1 MKPIDKQKRS
11 IALTAAVTIGI
22 CFVVFFGVFT
32 SDQAKPPVTVTGTPV
47 SSRPAPSVPNPAEG
61 PPSSD
66 AAASEPD
73 EMPSVTSALPSRS
86 SSQSSHAPQK
96 ASSSSSQET
105 YGPPQEA
112 APSSFA
118 APSSAAP
125 SSQDT
130 PSSDTP
136 ASSQE
141 PAVKQVNINT
151 ATEQELLEIPGVLP
165 MRARFI
171 VQYREEHGPY
181 QSVEDL
187 HNVPGIGKEV
197 LEDLRPYVCVE

>member
-32 SDQAKPPVTVTGTPV
+32 SDQAKPPVTVTGTPG
-47 SSRPAPSVPNPAEG
+47 SSRPAPSAPHPAEA

-66 AAASEPD
+66 AAASEP
-73 EMPSVTSALPSRS
+73 EEAPPVTSVPSSRP
-86 SSQSSHAPQK
+86 SSQSSHAPQ

-118 APSSAAP
+118 VPSSAAP

-187 HNVPGIGKEV
+187 LNVPGIGKEV

>member
-47 SSRPAPSVPNPAEG
+47 SSRPAPSAPHPVGA
-61 PPSSD
+61 PPSSG
-66 AAASEPD
+66 AAASQPEEAP
-73 EMPSVTSALPSRS
+73 PVTSVPSSRP
-86 SSQSSHAPQK
+86 SSQSSHAPQ

-118 APSSAAP
+118 VPSSAAP

-187 HNVPGIGKEV
+187 LNVPGIGKEV